1 MSSRARHQADSVV
14 DHVPVDDVG
23 QPALEAAHRL
33 HRGLAG
39 GLLAVV
45 VGPTLG
51 RVAQLDGR
59 HDVQRPVD
67 LAVTRPREPVANLV
81 TGGRVERGEAVPRRE
96 VSFGGEPG
104 DVTDVDQ
111 QPGRAGRADA
121 VQRQQRR
128 DVEERP
134 YVVWNQSR
142 RTLHQPADQLAGG
155 EDDDLLGSLS
165 DGQAHGIHHGDHGG
179 RVDAEAA
186 RSAE

>member
-1 MSSRARHQADSVV
+1 MQ
-14 DHVPVDDVG
+14 G
-23 QPALEAAHRL
+23 
-33 HRGLAG
+33 
-39 GLLAVV
+39 
-45 VGPTLG
+45 
-51 RVAQLDGR
+51 
-59 HDVQRPVD
+59 PVD
-67 LAVTRPREPVANLV
+67 LAFAGAGEPVADV
-81 TGGRVERGEAVPRRE
+81 VAGGRVERRGAVPRGE
-96 VSFGGEPG
+96 VGLAGEPG
-104 DVTDVDQ
+104 DVADVDQ
-111 QPGRAGRADA
+111 QPGCAGRADA